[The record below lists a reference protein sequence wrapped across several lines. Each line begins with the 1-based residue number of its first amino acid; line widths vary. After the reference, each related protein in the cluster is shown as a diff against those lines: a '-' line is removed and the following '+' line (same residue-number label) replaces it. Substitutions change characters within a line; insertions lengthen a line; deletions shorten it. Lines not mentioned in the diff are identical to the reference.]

1 METSVSE
8 PYVYYESG
16 SRIFLVLKLSWI
28 RIQEKKPFFLD
39 NEKQVGTPCKVIWF
53 YPAGGS
59 GPCWIRIHISN
70 KDPDPS
76 GEFE

>member
-53 YPAGGS
+53 YPA
-59 GPCWIRIHISN
+59 
-70 KDPDPS
+70 
-76 GEFE
+76 